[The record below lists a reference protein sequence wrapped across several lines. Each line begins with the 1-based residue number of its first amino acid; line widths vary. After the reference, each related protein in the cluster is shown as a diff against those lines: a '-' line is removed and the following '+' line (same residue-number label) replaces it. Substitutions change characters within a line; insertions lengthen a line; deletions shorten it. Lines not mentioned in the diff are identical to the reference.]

1 MNEIGATEKRKNGSL
16 PWKSLAVVFVV
27 TLVISGVVIF
37 FVLQS
42 VLQLD
47 ANNQYNAVVLENNGG
62 VRDITPPRD
71 LQDFTLTSNS
81 GEPMSLSD
89 FQGKPLLF
97 YFGYTHCPDVC
108 PISLNDMMKVREL
121 LGDQGGDVNYLFISV
136 DGERDTP
143 EILNN
148 FFEMRSVEDVM
159 VGMQGDE
166 EVLARVGSDYGLYYE
181 LQEPDANG
189 YYAVDHTANMYLLN
203 PEGQLLSILAY
214 GTEPDLIAERIQ
226 KLLDES

>member
-1 MNEIGATEKRKNGSL
+1 MNEIGAPEKRKNESL
-16 PWKSLAVVFVV
+16 PWKTLAIVFVV
-27 TLVISGVVIF
+27 TLVIAGVVIF

-47 ANNQYNAVVLENNGG
+47 ANNQYTAVVLENNGG
-62 VRDITPPRD
+62 VRDISPPRD
-71 LQDFTLTSNS
+71 VQDFTLTTNS
-81 GEPMSLSD
+81 GAPMSLSD
-89 FQGKPLLF
+89 FQGQPLLF

-121 LGDQGGDVNYLFISV
+121 LGDQADDVNYLFISV
-136 DGERDTP
+136 DGQRDTP
-143 EILNN
+143 DVLNN
-148 FFEMRSVEDVM
+148 FFAMRSVEDVM
-159 VGMQGDE
+159 IGMQGDD

-214 GTEPDLIAERIQ
+214 GTEPELIAERIQ
-226 KLLDES
+226 KLLDDS